1 MDGWKTRERER
12 EREKSEERGKIS
24 LFDKIN
30 SIRHPATDII
40 FLFSHIEKER
50 ERLFSVFFLC
60 VYIIIIIYFFFF
72 KFKIE
77 KNHF

>member
-50 ERLFSVFFLC
+50 EDRAIEVGRESVC
-60 VYIIIIIYFFFF
+60 EIDR
-72 KFKIE
+72 
-77 KNHF
+77 

>member
-50 ERLFSVFFLC
+50 ERLFSVFFYVCTLLLSS
-60 VYIIIIIYFFFF
+60 IFFFLNS
-72 KFKIE
+72 K
-77 KNHF
+77 

>member
-1 MDGWKTRERER
+1 MDGWMDGKPEKERERER
-12 EREKSEERGKIS
+12 EREERGKIS

-40 FLFSHIEKER
+40 FLFSHVEKER

-60 VYIIIIIYFFFF
+60 VYIIIIIYFFFLNL
-72 KFKIE
+72 K
-77 KNHF
+77 

>member
-1 MDGWKTRERER
+1 MDGKPEKERER
-12 EREKSEERGKIS
+12 EERGKIS

-60 VYIIIIIYFFFF
+60 VYIIIVIYFFFF